1 MNRLYRSRTDKL
13 LGGVCGGLAEYMH
26 IDPLVVRLLFVLGAM
41 INGIGVAAYMLMWL
55 FVPAADT
62 AFMRQ
67 EDVVRQNAE
76 EIRDRALNLGQETQ
90 SALQSKL
97 GKDQRKVGGRMLVGG
112 VVLVAVGLLLLL
124 DNLGLLWWFSLGKL
138 WPLILV
144 AVGAVILLNNLKD
157 KH

>member
-1 MNRLYRSRTDKL
+1 MNRLYRSRADKL
-13 LGGVCGGLAEYMH
+13 LGGVCGGLAEYLH

-41 INGIGVAAYMLMWL
+41 INGIGLAAYMLLWL

-62 AFMRQ
+62 AFMTQ

-76 EIRDRALNLGQETQ
+76 EIRARALTLGQETQ
-90 SALQSKL
+90 TALNTKL
-97 GKDQRKVGGRMLVGG
+97 GQERKIGGRMLVGG